1 MRLSAHRPRASI
13 GVFSLLLLLFFCQSA
28 LAAGAAKN
36 VIVLIADGT
45 GAEQYTLARW
55 FKGAPLAQD
64 AILTGMVRTHISD
77 SVVADSAPSGSAYA
91 TGTRTSDKFISV
103 GPRAKVLSSEPSPP
117 EELRYR
123 PLATVLEGARVQ
135 GRSTGIVATAGVWH
149 ATPAA
154 FYAHVPSR
162 TLESTIMKQGVHQG
176 IDVVL
181 GGGRGYLTPKHAGGL
196 REDGQDLAAVLRERG
211 YELPTT
217 AKELGAAKGPKIFG
231 LFAGGHMAPDLDRAA
246 LAPQEP
252 ALAEM
257 TAKAIAVLSKNPK
270 GFFLMVEGSQVDWAD
285 HANDPAHLISDLLA
299 FDRAVQTALDYA
311 KKRKDTLVLVVS
323 DHNTGGMSIGNMRT
337 NKSYTQTSVEDL
349 LEPLRKMRASAAAL
363 WARLGKDQTPERL
376 QAVVREDWG
385 LSITA
390 EEAKLVLEAAAAYP
404 EEPYYALGQILCP
417 RYTVLGWTTHGHTGG
432 DVPMFAYGP
441 GGPKGLIAGFEFG
454 QATAKALGIDLAAL
468 NRRLFVDAA
477 LAFPPGSVRL
487 DETDKNAPV
496 LRIEHQGRRAE
507 LPVNTNL
514 LRMDGRELHLEG
526 LVIHAPDTGRTYV
539 PAQAV
544 QRILGKR
551 VP

>member
-1 MRLSAHRPRASI
+1 MHRFAHRPRARI
-13 GVFSLLLLLFFCQSA
+13 GVLSLLLFLLFCQSA

-45 GAEQYTLARW
+45 GAEQYALARW

-64 AILTGMVRTHISD
+64 AILTGMVRTYISD

-103 GPRAKVLSSEPSPP
+103 GPSAKVLSTEPVPP
-117 EELRYR
+117 EELRYK
-123 PLATVLEGARVQ
+123 PLATVLEGARLS
-135 GRSTGIVATAGVWH
+135 GRSTGIVVTAAVWH

-162 TLESTIMKQGVHQG
+162 ALESAIMQQGVHQG
-176 IDVVL
+176 MDVVL
-181 GGGRGYLTPKHAGGL
+181 GGGRGQLTPRGAGGL
-196 REDGQDLAAVLRERG
+196 REDGQDLAAMLRAKG
-211 YELPTT
+211 YELPAT
-217 AKELGAAKGPKIFG
+217 AQELAAAKGPKIYG
-231 LFAGGHMAPDLDRAA
+231 LFAAEHMAPDLDRAA

-257 TAKAIAVLSKNPK
+257 TAKAISVLSKNPK

-323 DHNTGGMSIGNMRT
+323 DHNTGGMSIGNTRT
-337 NKSYTQTSVEDL
+337 NKSYSQTSVEEL
-349 LEPLRKMRASAAAL
+349 LDPLRKMRASAEAL
-363 WARLGKDQTPERL
+363 WQRLGKEPTPERL
-376 QAVVREDWG
+376 QDVVREGWG
-385 LSITA
+385 LGITV
-390 EEAKLVLEAAAAYP
+390 EEARLVLAAAAARVKDP
-404 EEPYYALGQILCP
+404 HYALGEILSP

-432 DVPMFAYGP
+432 DVPLYAYGP
-441 GGPKGLIAGFEFG
+441 GGPKGLIAGPEFG
-454 QATAKALGIDLAAL
+454 QAAARALGVDLPAL

-477 LAFPPGSVRL
+477 QAFAGGSVRL

-496 LRIEHQGRRAE
+496 LRVEYKGRKAE

-514 LRMDGRELHLEG
+514 LRLDGREQRLEG
-526 LVIHAPDTGRTYV
+526 LVVHAPDTGKTYI

-544 QRILGKR
+544 QRITGR
-551 VP
+551 R